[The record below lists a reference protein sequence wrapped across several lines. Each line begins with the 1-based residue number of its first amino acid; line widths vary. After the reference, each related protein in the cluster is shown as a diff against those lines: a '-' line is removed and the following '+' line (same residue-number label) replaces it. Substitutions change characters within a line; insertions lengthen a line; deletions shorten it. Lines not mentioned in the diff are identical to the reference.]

1 MPRKGDE
8 KMFRDVRFLHPAA
21 NIQRT
26 DPTARI
32 EEEEEGFVTSKDFF
46 DRTWEGVI
54 VCDRGYIGGG

>member
-1 MPRKGDE
+1 
-8 KMFRDVRFLHPAA
+8 MFRDVRFLHPAA